1 MTSNTD
7 VPLTVPSL
15 KSVDVIRL
23 VYEKFR
29 PVTKNCGPLFAGE
42 VSIDGEQSHLYLTE
56 YQYWLWSGTS
66 ATKELTHPEVDA
78 VTTPQALVR
87 SLLASTAGKINAF
100 EAHLDRIE
108 QRATDIPSMVGY
120 YLSNDGETMTDAIA
134 TGSLFSLEEPEQW
147 KRIKR
152 SGAER

>member
-1 MTSNTD
+1 MCLS
-7 VPLTVPSL
+7 S
-15 KSVDVIRL
+15 IG
-23 VYEKFR
+23 
-29 PVTKNCGPLFAGE
+29 TKQAG
-42 VSIDGEQSHLYLTE
+42 H
-56 YQYWLWSGTS
+56 
-66 ATKELTHPEVDA
+66 
-78 VTTPQALVR
+78 
-87 SLLASTAGKINAF
+87 ST
-100 EAHLDRIE
+100 HLDQIE